1 MANTP
6 KESSK
11 KLELNVEE
19 IFKDKYL
26 IPIYQRNY
34 AWGNDE
40 IETLLDDIKNYN
52 GEGYYIGSLVVR
64 EKDGLFEVID
74 GQQRLTTIFLIL
86 KYLGQDVKGELK
98 FEAREKSNET
108 LSKIYKDIKLDDL
121 SSTEIANGFN
131 VIRQYLEKNQNF
143 DKDKILK
150 AQILRIPVPEDADL
164 NHFFEIMNTRGEQ
177 LEAHQIVKANILGVL
192 EEKDRKI
199 AALVWD
205 ACADMDRYVQ
215 MSFSTDIRKKIFGEN
230 LEKVCTSQSG
240 LFGISLNDEGENS
253 ESKSIDEI
261 LKLTFSTNKAVEDKD
276 ENIRFPSI
284 INFPNFLL
292 QVNAAMDDTNSKTS
306 TNELLD
312 DKNLINNLSK
322 HWGNNE
328 KDNYRSNNEKAKNFI
343 YNLLKFRF
351 LFDKFIIKTDEN
363 DKKDGEKWSLKT
375 LKKYSNNNKDTFGYV
390 DTFSDNRLIA
400 ILQSCLRIT
409 YTSPRAM
416 EWVFVLLKSL
426 ANNEL
431 ASNMQE
437 FLEKYT
443 IGKVSEALKNS
454 SFYPTCERI
463 IFSYLDYILYR
474 DCILGNKNNEI
485 RSKLQS
491 AFYKIKNKNLKT
503 LQEWEFG
510 FRNSVEHFYPQHPSE
525 DSIKIMKDKEVL
537 NSFGN
542 LALITTSGNSK
553 FSNLAPSSKL
563 ETYPS
568 VIAQSLKLILMS
580 QCMKGNDIDEYEK
593 AIKQHSEQML
603 DILLFDIMG
612 LDVK

>member
-1 MANTP
+1 MANTA

-19 IFKDKYL
+19 IFKDKYF

-34 AWGNDE
+34 AWGIDE

-74 GQQRLTTIFLIL
+74 GQQRLTTLFLIL

-150 AQILRIPVPEDADL
+150 AQILRIPVPENADL

-177 LEAHQIVKANILGVL
+177 LEAHRIVKANILGVL

-230 LEKVCTSQSG
+230 LEKACTSQSG

-276 ENIRFPSI
+276 ENIRFSSI

-312 DKNLINNLSK
+312 DKNLINSLSK
-322 HWGNNE
+322 HW
-328 KDNYRSNNEKAKNFI
+328 DNNEKAKNFI

-351 LFDKFIIKTDEN
+351 LFDKFIIETDEN
-363 DKKDGEKWSLKT
+363 DKKDGEKWSLKM
-375 LKKYSNNNKDTFGYV
+375 LKRYYNNGKDTFSYV
-390 DTFSDNRLIA
+390 DTFGGNGLVTA
-400 ILQSCLRIT
+400 LQSCLRIT

-416 EWVFVLLKSL
+416 EWIFTLLKQL
-426 ANNEL
+426 NENTT
-431 ASNMQE
+431 AHNMQKI
-437 FLEKYT
+437 LEQYT
-443 IGKVSEALKNS
+443 KEKVKNALGKS
-454 SFYPTCERI
+454 SSYPTCERI
-463 IFSYLDYILYR
+463 ILAYLDYILYR
-474 DCILGNKNNEI
+474 DHVISNEDSKI
-485 RSKLQS
+485 RQRLQS
-491 AFYKIKNKNLKT
+491 TFKKNQKYKFERFT
-503 LQEWEFG
+503 
-510 FRNSVEHFYPQHPSE
+510 R
-525 DSIKIMKDKEVL
+525 
-537 NSFGN
+537 
-542 LALITTSGNSK
+542 
-553 FSNLAPSSKL
+553 
-563 ETYPS
+563 
-568 VIAQSLKLILMS
+568 
-580 QCMKGNDIDEYEK
+580 
-593 AIKQHSEQML
+593 
-603 DILLFDIMG
+603 MG
-612 LDVK
+612 IWF